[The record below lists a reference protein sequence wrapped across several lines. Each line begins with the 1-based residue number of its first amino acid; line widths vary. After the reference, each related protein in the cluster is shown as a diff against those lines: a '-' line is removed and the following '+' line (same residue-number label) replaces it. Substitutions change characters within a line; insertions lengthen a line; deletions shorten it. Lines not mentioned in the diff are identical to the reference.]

1 MRLLDLRLIAYG
13 PFTGVTLDLSGGA
26 EGLHVVYGPNE
37 AGKSS
42 ALRGLHDLLYG
53 IPARTSDDFIH
64 AMRDMRI
71 GGCIRRLGGDELEF
85 VRRKGNKETVLS
97 TDDTALDDHVLDP
110 FLAGVTSETFSRV
123 FGIGHE
129 TLVEGGKELLAG
141 GGDLGESLFA
151 AGLGSTGFRQVLQGI
166 DSEADKLFRSRGQK
180 QTINDALSTFN
191 AARRRVRETNLKE
204 RDWQDLRFQME
215 EAGRTVE
222 ELAESIK
229 DLRRRRGALER
240 VGRLIPLVG
249 SLRECQST
257 LDELGNVKS
266 LPESFQEDRREC
278 EASLKASRE
287 AASEAMAEITRLEKN
302 LKGMDLPVALLDVAE
317 AVAQFKED
325 IGEYRKHG
333 KDLPKRQAERARA
346 DEEAASIL
354 EGIRPDLDLD
364 RIDEIRL
371 SKGDVRTIRKLL
383 KTYEGLLHYENAAD
397 KAIQEAEDEIE
408 DARAELKELPVRR
421 DAGEL
426 GRLIKR
432 LRGLGD
438 LDEALETAQDA
449 STAGRQDCEVRARRL
464 HGWEGTIDDLAV
476 LPVPD
481 PAVLDR
487 FERDLADA
495 GRDIDGIRE
504 DLKKCLED
512 RREADKN
519 LAAMDNAG
527 AVPLET
533 DLESERRHRDQG
545 WTHVRDAWG
554 DGKAPTVIIEAY
566 DPEQPLT
573 DAFETSMKKA
583 DDVSDRLRRE
593 AERVNRRADLKAEVE
608 RLDGLRASLTEQ
620 RDGAEGR
627 LKELNDEWKDLWSEI
642 GITPLDPRSM
652 RRWLNEY
659 GEFVQAWDRLR
670 ESTLEAE
677 RLCTRIQEAR
687 EEIGSVL
694 ETLGE
699 AEPGKKEGFQELI
712 ERAFETVEAI
722 RKTEENRARLEDVQ
736 RKRKRAL
743 KRRKEEATKIAE
755 KFKTWNTEWTGAM
768 KKAGLDSRT
777 PINEVED
784 QIERLERLFELVEES
799 RKLQTRIAGMERDR
813 KRFDDQVEGLLK
825 RIEPDSIELPDG
837 LDPVQKVQSLDRQVS
852 RARTLEERKGNW
864 TKELDRQ
871 NANLAKAKE
880 KEAAA
885 AKVQADLCKL
895 AGCKD
900 PGLLA
905 DLEKRSASALKL
917 QDEIASLRL
926 RIAGEAGDRSVE
938 EAIPDAQG
946 RDPDEVESE
955 IHDIEAQI
963 DELESRKT
971 RAATDHGELK
981 VRLQQLE
988 EGVLATEAAE
998 EAESALARARA
1009 GVMQYVPL
1017 RLAGAILR
1025 REVET
1030 YRKRHQ
1036 GPLVTR
1042 AGEVFGRLTL
1052 GAFKGLAPDWE
1063 DDDRPVLIGIRADDE
1078 RVRVEHLSDGT
1089 RDQLYLALRL
1099 ASLEMHVG
1107 QNEPMPFVVDD
1118 VLINFDD
1125 DRARAGL
1132 EVLGELSKKTQVIL
1146 FTHHKR
1152 IVELAK
1158 EAVLKK
1164 TLFTRE
1170 IGI

>member
-1 MRLLDLRLIAYG
+1 MRLLELRLIAYG
-13 PFTGVTLDLSGGA
+13 PFTGIVLDLSGGA
-26 EGLHVVYGPNE
+26 EGLHLVYGPNE

-42 ALRGLHDLLYG
+42 ALRGLRDLLYG

-64 AMRDMRI
+64 PMRDMRI
-71 GGCIRRLGGDELEF
+71 GGRIRRLENEELEF
-85 VRRKGNKETVLS
+85 VRRKGNKDTVLS
-97 TDDTALDDHVLDP
+97 TDESALDDHVLDP

-151 AGLGSTGFRQVLQGI
+151 AGLGSTGFRQVLQDI
-166 DSEADKLFRSRGQK
+166 DNEADALFRARGQK
-180 QTINDALSTFN
+180 QMINAALSSFD
-191 AARRRVRETNLKE
+191 AARRRIRENNLKE
-204 RDWQDLRFQME
+204 RDWQDLRSQME
-215 EAGRTVE
+215 EAGRAVE
-222 ELAESIK
+222 EMAESIK
-229 DLRRRRGALER
+229 DLRRRRGGLER

-249 SLRECQST
+249 SLRECQSS
-257 LDELGNVKS
+257 LDELGDVKI
-266 LPESFQEDRREC
+266 LPDSFQEDRREC
-278 EASLKASRE
+278 EAALKASRE
-287 AASEAMAEITRLEKN
+287 AASEATAEIARLEKN
-302 LKGMDLPVALLDVAE
+302 LKGMDIPETLLDTADT
-317 AVAQFKED
+317 VAQFKED

-333 KDLPKRQAERARA
+333 KDLPKRQAEKARA
-346 DEEAASIL
+346 EEEAASIL
-354 EGIRPDLDLD
+354 GGIRPDLDLD

-371 SKGDVRTIRKLL
+371 SKADVRTIRKLL
-383 KTYEGLLHYENAAD
+383 KTHEGLLHDEKAAG

-408 DARAELKELPVRR
+408 DARAELGDLPGKR

-432 LRGLGD
+432 LRGFGD
-438 LDEALETAQDA
+438 LDETLRTAQDA
-449 STAGRQDCEVRARRL
+449 STAGRKDCEVRSRRL
-464 HGWEGTIDDLAV
+464 HGWKGTIDDLAI

-487 FERDLADA
+487 FESDLADA
-495 GRDIDGIRE
+495 GRNLGDIRE
-504 DLKKCLED
+504 DLEKCLDD

-533 DLESERRHRDQG
+533 DLENERKYRDQG
-545 WTHVRDAWG
+545 WTHVRNAWQ
-554 DGKAPTVIIEAY
+554 DGSKPDVVIKAY
-566 DPEQPLT
+566 DPEQPLA
-573 DAFETSMKKA
+573 DAFETSVKKA

-593 AERVNRRADLKAEVE
+593 AERVNRRAGLKAEVE
-608 RLDGLRASLTEQ
+608 RLDELRESLTERQ
-620 RDGAEGR
+620 AGAEGR
-627 LKELNDEWKDLWSEI
+627 LKELNEKWNDLWSEV
-642 GITPLDPRSM
+642 GIAPQDPRSM
-652 RRWLNEY
+652 RGWLGDY

-670 ESTLEAE
+670 ESDMETE
-677 RLCTRIQEAR
+677 RLSARIQGAR
-687 EEIGSVL
+687 EEVGGLL

-699 AEPGKKEGFQELI
+699 AEPGDKEGFQELI

-722 RKTEENRARLEDVQ
+722 RQTEENRARLEDVQ
-736 RKRKRAL
+736 RKRGQAL
-743 KRRKEEATKIAE
+743 KRRKEEAAKIAG
-755 KFKTWNTEWTGAM
+755 KLKAWNDEWTGAI
-768 KKAGLDSRT
+768 KKAGLDSKT
-777 PINEVED
+777 PIGEVED
-784 QIERLERLFELVEES
+784 QIEQLERLFDLVEES

-813 KRFDDQVEGLLK
+813 NRFEVQVEGLLQ
-825 RIEPDSIELPDG
+825 RIEPDSIDLPDG
-837 LDPVQKVQSLDRQVS
+837 LDFVQKVQSLDRQVAQ
-852 RARTLEERKGNW
+852 ARTLEERKGNW

-871 NANLAKAKE
+871 NTNLARAKD

-900 PGLLA
+900 PGLLT
-905 DLEKRSASALKL
+905 DLEKRSTSVLKL

-926 RIAGEAGDRSVE
+926 RIASEAGDRSVE

-946 RDPDEVESE
+946 RDPDEVESD
-955 IHDIEAQI
+955 IQDIESQI

-971 RAATDHGELK
+971 RAATDHGELR
-981 VRLQQLE
+981 VRLQHLE
-988 EGVLATEAAE
+988 EGALATEAAE

-1063 DDDRPVLIGIRADDE
+1063 DDDRPVLVGIRADDE

-1158 EAVLKK
+1158 EAVPKK
-1164 TLFTRE
+1164 TLFTQE
-1170 IGI
+1170 IGV